1 MTDNLCQDVRNQVM
15 FYIDNEL
22 SEDKR
27 IWLAGHINKCA
38 DCQEYICHEQDL
50 KTKICEKL
58 KGKTMILAGYPT
70 DQIEAYKEY
79 GISSFIH
86 IRADLVSTLA
96 ELAVQMEV
104 IA

>member
-58 KGKTMILAGYPT
+58 KDNYICRCDVQRLKESIKGKISEIL
-70 DQIEAYKEY
+70 
-79 GISSFIH
+79 SF
-86 IRADLVSTLA
+86 
-96 ELAVQMEV
+96 
-104 IA
+104 